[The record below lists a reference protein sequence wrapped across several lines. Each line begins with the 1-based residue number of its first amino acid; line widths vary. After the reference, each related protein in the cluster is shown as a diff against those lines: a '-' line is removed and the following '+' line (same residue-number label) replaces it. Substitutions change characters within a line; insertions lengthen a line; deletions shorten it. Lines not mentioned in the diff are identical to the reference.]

1 MADENITEAQLRNFI
16 KERQV
21 RKDVIETTIEVA
33 AEELLAAAERT
44 FENKIECRAL
54 LEALCEIENEI
65 KELSNR
71 LKPLVRDDAEFRNEV
86 VSQTQYSLKI
96 KKLKLK
102 LKCFVEKTDSED
114 TEVHN
119 QNIDGLRVQ
128 TGVELPKFV
137 LQKFD
142 GDILR
147 WKQFEESFEAVVHKN
162 KIISNVEK
170 FTYLLAYLEKAPLQA
185 AENFPLTKVLIFK
198 HGNF

>member
-71 LKPLVRDDAEFRNEV
+71 LKPLIRDDAEFRNEV
-86 VSQTQYSLKI
+86 ISKTQYSLKI
-96 KKLKLK
+96 KELKLK
-102 LKCFVEKTDSED
+102 LKDFAEKTDSED

-119 QNIDGLRVQ
+119 QNIGSLRVQ
-128 TGVELPKFV
+128 TGVKLPKFV

-147 WKQFEESFEAVVHKN
+147 WKQFEESFEAAVHKN
-162 KIISNVEK
+162 ERISNVEK
-170 FTYLLAYLEKAPLQA
+170 FTYLLGYLEKAPLQA
-185 AENFPLTKVLIFK
+185 VRNFPLTKVLIFK